1 LSTSGTGGRDALLAD
16 AALKHEAEVAAA
28 ESSSD
33 SSSAEPMGAPERPR
47 ILVVDD
53 EKVIR
58 EILADFLDMEG
69 YVVHTVEDGVE
80 ALKEL
85 HRRSYNL
92 VISDL
97 KMPNMGGLE
106 LIQKITE
113 ESLPVL
119 TVIMTGFGTVE
130 TAIEA
135 MKRGAYDYILKPFKV
150 EEVMH
155 IVQRGLDRQRL
166 QHENIRLKDALS
178 IYKISEA
185 IATSLSVDTVLD
197 LVLDATIDTVDADV
211 VSLLLEDP
219 SHEGRFIERMRK
231 VSQRAEPTIEA
242 PALNLDEV
250 LPIFQDDRPLLVH
263 GSRSYRFLAAT
274 PDLER
279 RLVSFCSIPLKL
291 KGRIIGMLNAYSY
304 TRGNK
309 FSEGQRKMLYVLASR
324 AAFSIEN
331 ARLYENLVDANKDL
345 TRANVSLEENFKQ
358 TIIGF
363 AHALEE
369 SDRYTRG
376 HSERVATYARLI
388 AMGLRMSQGDID
400 TVVKVGL
407 MHDVGKI
414 GVRNDK
420 LNKPGKLTPEELAMF
435 RSHPA
440 KGKRILEPIPFMRD
454 IVPGCYC
461 HHEAWDGSGYP
472 QGLMG
477 DSIPLIGR
485 IVAIADAYDAMTS
498 DRAYRKALPHD
509 IACGEIERCMGAQ
522 FDPEIVPVFLAQIEE
537 FRKVEAIAGRF
548 IPR

>member
-1 LSTSGTGGRDALLAD
+1 MSDREALLAG
-16 AALKHEAEVAAA
+16 ATATPTEA
-28 ESSSD
+28 
-33 SSSAEPMGAPERPR
+33 APEAPSDYVLTGDTAR

-58 EILADFLDMEG
+58 EILADFLSMEG
-69 YVVHTVEDGVE
+69 YVVHAVEDGAT
-80 ALKEL
+80 ALEEL
-85 HRRSYNL
+85 KRRSYNL

-97 KMPNMGGLE
+97 KMPKMGGLD
-106 LIQKITE
+106 LIQKIAE
-113 ESLPVL
+113 ESIPVL

-135 MKRGAYDYILKPFKV
+135 MKKGAYDYILKPFKV
-150 EEVMH
+150 EEVIH

-185 IATSLSVDTVLD
+185 IATSLSVETVLD
-197 LVLDATIDTVDADV
+197 LVLEATIDTVDADV
-211 VSLLLEDP
+211 VSLLLEEP
-219 SHEGRFIERMRK
+219 KHEGRFTERMRK
-231 VSQRAEPTIEA
+231 VSERAVDPGMGA
-242 PALNLDEV
+242 PALNFDEV
-250 LPIFQDDRPLLVH
+250 LPLFKEDRPLLVN
-263 GSRSYRFLAAT
+263 GSRAYRYIAE
-274 PDLER
+274 PPHDLER

-291 KGRIIGMLNAYSY
+291 NQRIIGMLNAYSY

-324 AAFSIEN
+324 AAVSIEN

-345 TRANVSLEENFKQ
+345 TKANVSLEENFKQ

-376 HSERVATYARLI
+376 HSERVAMYARLI
-388 AMGLRMSQGDID
+388 AIGLGMSGPEID

-477 DSIPLIGR
+477 DHIPLIGR
-485 IVAIADAYDAMTS
+485 VVAVADAYDAMTS
-498 DRAYRKALPHD
+498 DRAYRKALPHE
-509 IACGEIERCMGAQ
+509 IACGELERCTGSQ
-522 FDPEIVPVFLAQIEE
+522 FDPEIVPLFLAQIEE
-537 FRKVEAIAGRF
+537 FRRIEAAAGRF

>member
-1 LSTSGTGGRDALLAD
+1 LFTLIGRSADEHVTSSEREALAANVPQEPKSTSEPVEYALT
-16 AALKHEAEVAAA
+16 
-28 ESSSD
+28 
-33 SSSAEPMGAPERPR
+33 PEIPR
-47 ILVVDD
+47 ILVADD

-58 EILADFLDMEG
+58 EILSDFLNMEG
-69 YVVHTVEDGVE
+69 YLVHTVEDGAE
-80 ALKEL
+80 ALREL
-85 HRRSYNL
+85 RRRSYNL

-97 KMPNMGGLE
+97 KMPNMTGLE
-106 LIQKITE
+106 LIQKISE
-113 ESLPVL
+113 ESIPVL

-150 EEVMH
+150 EEVVH

-185 IATSLSVDTVLD
+185 IAGSLAVDTVLD
-197 LVLDATIDTVDADV
+197 LVLDATLDAVDADV

-219 SHEGRFIERMRK
+219 KREGRFVERMRK
-231 VSQRAEPTIEA
+231 VAPRAEPDVEA

-250 LPIFQDDRPLLVH
+250 LPIFQEDRPLLVH
-263 GSRSYRFLAAT
+263 GSRSFRFLAEP
-274 PDLER
+274 PDLNR

-291 KGRIIGMLNAYSY
+291 TGRIIGMLNAYSY
-304 TRGNK
+304 TRGSK
-309 FSEGQRKMLYVLASR
+309 FSEGQRKMLYVLGSR
-324 AAFSIEN
+324 AAVSIEN

-345 TRANVSLEENFKQ
+345 TNANVSLEENFKQ

-376 HSERVATYARLI
+376 HSERVAMYARLI
-388 AMGLRMSQGDID
+388 AIGLRLPGPEID

-414 GVRNDK
+414 GIRNDK

-472 QGLMG
+472 QGLMA
-477 DSIPLIGR
+477 DHIPLIGR
-485 IVAIADAYDAMTS
+485 IVAVADAYDAMTS
-498 DRAYRKALPHD
+498 DRAYRKALPHE
-509 IACGEIERCMGAQ
+509 IACGELERCVGSQ
-522 FDPEIVPVFLAQIEE
+522 FDPEIVPVFLQQIEE
-537 FRKVEAIAGRF
+537 FRKAEATAGRF

>member
-1 LSTSGTGGRDALLAD
+1 LSSTEREALLA
-16 AALKHEAEVAAA
+16 AAA
-28 ESSSD
+28 AAQTES
-33 SSSAEPMGAPERPR
+33 APESPDYVPTPDTAR
-47 ILVVDD
+47 ILVADD

-58 EILADFLDMEG
+58 EILADFLSGEG
-69 YVVHTVEDGVE
+69 YVVNTVEDGAT
-80 ALKEL
+80 ALTEL
-85 HRRSYNL
+85 KQRSYNL

-97 KMPNMGGLE
+97 KMPNMNGLE
-106 LIQKITE
+106 LIQRISE
-113 ESLPVL
+113 ESIPVL

-135 MKRGAYDYILKPFKV
+135 MKKGAYDYILKPFKV
-150 EEVMH
+150 EEVIH

-185 IATSLSVDTVLD
+185 IATSLSVETVLD

-219 SHEGRFIERMRK
+219 KREGHFVERMRK
-231 VSQRAEPTIEA
+231 VSERAAPNEEA

-250 LPIFQDDRPLLVH
+250 LPLFKEDRPLLVS
-263 GSRSYRFLAAT
+263 GSRAYRYIAS
-274 PDLER
+274 PPHDLDR

-291 KGRIIGMLNAYSY
+291 NQRIIGMLNAYSY
-304 TRGNK
+304 TRGSK

-324 AAFSIEN
+324 AAVSIEN

-345 TRANVSLEENFKQ
+345 TTANVSLEENFKQ

-376 HSERVATYARLI
+376 HSERVAMYARLI
-388 AMGLRMSQGDID
+388 AIGLRMSASDID

-440 KGKRILEPIPFMRD
+440 KGRRILEPIPFMRD

-477 DSIPLIGR
+477 DNIPLIGR
-485 IVAIADAYDAMTS
+485 VVAIADAYDAMTS
-498 DRAYRKALPHD
+498 DRAYRKALPHE
-509 IACGEIERCMGAQ
+509 IACGELERCVGSQ

-537 FRKVEAIAGRF
+537 FRKLEASAGRA